1 MSQSF
6 FRNVKIGVRTFLFF
20 SKNSVPN
27 KKNILNLLQ
36 YKIEH
41 KVEYSVFPKWNIFL
55 ISEGFCLFQNYFV
68 QNTLFGTNQL
78 CNPQKN
84 TL

>member
-1 MSQSF
+1 M
-6 FRNVKIGVRTFLFF
+6 
-20 SKNSVPN
+20 
-27 KKNILNLLQ
+27 NLLQ

-41 KVEYSVFPKWNIFL
+41 KVEYSVFSKWNIFL